1 MDGTVKQILEQ
12 KGFDVET
19 IAPTTSIIEAAGIMV
34 KLGIGSLAVVEQ
46 GELIGILH
54 ERDISRHG
62 VSEEKDLDTMIVRDI
77 MDTKIP
83 IVSLEHSVMEAMSII
98 NHERVRHLPVIDNG
112 KLVGL
117 ISIGDLNHWALELK
131 NEAINQL
138 VQYINGSNKIT
149 RK

>member
-19 IAPTTSIIEAAGIMV
+19 ISPTVSIIEAAGIMV

-62 VSEEKDLDTMIVRDI
+62 VSSKHDLSTMTVRDI
-77 MDTKIP
+77 MYTKIP
-83 IVSLEHSVMEAMSII
+83 VVSLEHSVMEAMSII
-98 NHERVRHLPVIDNG
+98 NSERVRHLPVIDHG
-112 KLVGL
+112 KLVGI
-117 ISIGDLNHWALELK
+117 ISIGDINHWVLELK
-131 NEAINQL
+131 NEAISQL
-138 VQYINGSNKIT
+138 VQYINGSNKISW
-149 RK
+149 K